1 VEHFEMD
8 TYQGM
13 VRGAH
18 QMRQSEI
25 ENLLNENLQQEEEEE
40 EEEEAQIA
48 KQSVPESLQKRCAGE
63 LAG

>member
-18 QMRQSEI
+18 RMRQSEI
-25 ENLLNENLQQEEEEE
+25 ENLLNENLQQEE

-63 LAG
+63 LAE

>member
-18 QMRQSEI
+18 RMRQSEI
-25 ENLLNENLQQEEEEE
+25 ENLLNENLQQEEEE

-63 LAG
+63 LAE

>member
-18 QMRQSEI
+18 RMRQSEI
-25 ENLLNENLQQEEEEE
+25 ENLLNENLQQEE